1 MQQKRDFTQRSAYP
15 TNGPIVS
22 VGAGCHAIPVQSRR
36 LLPTLLLQQRCWKQN
51 LQREHYAPKAERR
64 GRKCAFRHNPLHED
78 VLDAQ
83 GIPLPGDAIRAP
95 RNRKIREA
103 VEDAETL
110 DATTREEAEEE
121 AMLPPKLGKKL
132 LKLVEE
138 QQKAEGIADGSEEED
153 SGNEEADEDGFVVL
167 DCEEDEEDASFYKQ
181 KAGGAPK
188 GTINLADLVME
199 QLRKQTESA
208 SNEQEQPES
217 SLSPKVVEVYTAMAP
232 FLARYRSGKMPKA
245 FKIIPRLHAWEEV
258 LLLTN
263 PPMWSKQA
271 MREATRVFCSNL
283 REAMAQRFLCTVL
296 LPAVRDDI
304 AENKKLNC
312 HLYMALKKALFKPGA
327 FFKGIYLPLAL
338 DGCTIR
344 EAIIVGSVVA
354 KVSIPVLHGAA
365 ALFRLAAVEPDQW
378 VPSVSHMMTVLID
391 KKYSLPIQAV
401 DECVNHFHRFLSS
414 DVKVTVAW
422 HKCLLVL
429 VQRYK
434 VNLTAAHRAKLKE
447 VLKAQFHAK
456 VGPEI
461 RRELAAQQ
469 PALLLEQQQRA
480 LLALAQ
486 EQQQAEAIE
495 VD

>member
-1 MQQKRDFTQRSAYP
+1 M
-15 TNGPIVS
+15 
-22 VGAGCHAIPVQSRR
+22 
-36 LLPTLLLQQRCWKQN
+36 TL
-51 LQREHYAPKAERR
+51 PKAERKR
-64 GRKCAFRHNPLHED
+64 RKGANRHNPLHED

-83 GIPLPGDAIRAP
+83 GVPLPGGAINAL
-95 RNRKIREA
+95 RNKKTREA
-103 VEDAETL
+103 VEDAETVE
-110 DATTREEAEEE
+110 ATTREEAGEDG
-121 AMLPPKLGKKL
+121 MLPPKLGKKL

-138 QQKAEGIADGSEEED
+138 QQKDEGIADGSDED
-153 SGNEEADEDGFVVL
+153 ENVSGLEEEADKDGFVVL
-167 DCEEDEEDASFYKQ
+167 DCEEDEEDVAFYKQ
-181 KAGGAPK
+181 KGDEIPR

-208 SNEQEQPES
+208 PDKQEEPES

-232 FLARYRSGKMPKA
+232 FLARYRSGKVPKA

-258 LLLTN
+258 LVLTN

-271 MREATRVFCSNL
+271 TREATRIFCSNL

-312 HLYMALKKALFKPGA
+312 HLYMALKKSLFKPGA

-338 DGCTIR
+338 NGCTIR

-365 ALFRLAAVEPDQW
+365 ALFRLAAVEPNQW
-378 VPSVSHMMTVLID
+378 IPSVSLMMTVLID
-391 KKYSLPIQAV
+391 KKYSLPIQAI

-434 VNLTAAHRAKLKE
+434 VNLTASHRAKLKE
-447 VLKAQFHAK
+447 VLKVYFHDK

-480 LLALAQ
+480 LLALAE
-486 EQQQAEAIE
+486 EQKQVEAIE

>member
-1 MQQKRDFTQRSAYP
+1 MCMGQPPRKSKP
-15 TNGPIVS
+15 
-22 VGAGCHAIPVQSRR
+22 
-36 LLPTLLLQQRCWKQN
+36 
-51 LQREHYAPKAERR
+51 ERR
-64 GRKCAFRHNPLHED
+64 RRKGAPRHNPLYED

-83 GIPLPGDAIRAP
+83 GIPLPGRAIDAP
-95 RNRKIREA
+95 RNAKIKQA
-103 VEDAETL
+103 VEDAEAVEKCARDDQEQEGL
-110 DATTREEAEEE
+110 
-121 AMLPPKLGKKL
+121 LPPKLGKKL

-138 QQKAEGIADGSEEED
+138 QQKAEGIVDASDGEASGLDEEKADK
-153 SGNEEADEDGFVVL
+153 DGFVVL
-167 DCEEDEEDASFYKQ
+167 DCEEDEEDLVFEKQ
-181 KAGGAPK
+181 RAGSSAARA
-188 GTINLADLVME
+188 TINLADLVME
-199 QLRKQTESA
+199 QLKKQTENKDNS
-208 SNEQEQPES
+208 QERRVES

-245 FKIIPRLHAWEEV
+245 FKIIPRLHAWEEILV
-258 LLLTN
+258 LTN
-263 PPMWSKQA
+263 PHMWSKQA
-271 MREATRVFCSNL
+271 TREATRIFCSNL

-304 AENKKLNC
+304 AENKKLNY

-344 EAIIVGSVVA
+344 EAVIVGSVVA

-365 ALFRLAAVEPDQW
+365 ALFRLAAVTPDQW
-378 VPSVSHMMTVLID
+378 IPSVSHMMTVLID
-391 KKYSLPIQAV
+391 KKYSLPVQAIN
-401 DECVNHFHRFLSS
+401 ECVDHFHRFASS
-414 DVKVTVAW
+414 EVRVTVAW

-434 VNLTAAHRAKLKE
+434 VNLSASHRMKLKA
-447 VLKAQFHAK
+447 VLQSHFHAK

-480 LLALAQ
+480 LLELA
-486 EQQQAEAIE
+486 EKHRNAEDIE

>member
-1 MQQKRDFTQRSAYP
+1 M
-15 TNGPIVS
+15 
-22 VGAGCHAIPVQSRR
+22 
-36 LLPTLLLQQRCWKQN
+36 
-51 LQREHYAPKAERR
+51 PKAERR
-64 GRKCAFRHNPLHED
+64 RRKGVNRHNPLYED

-83 GIPLPGDAIRAP
+83 GIPLPGGAINAP
-95 RNRKIREA
+95 RNRKIKEA
-103 VEDAETL
+103 VEDAAAVE
-110 DATTREEAEEE
+110 DATTREEAGEDG
-121 AMLPPKLGKKL
+121 MLPPKLGKKL

-138 QQKAEGIADGSEEED
+138 QQKDEGIGEGSDEDGNE
-153 SGNEEADEDGFVVL
+153 SGVEEEADEDGFVVL
-167 DCEEDEEDASFYKQ
+167 DCEEDEEDVAFYKQ
-181 KAGGAPK
+181 RAGEIPR

-199 QLRKQTESA
+199 QLRKQSENA
-208 SNEQEQPES
+208 AGKEANEEPES
-217 SLSPKVVEVYTAMAP
+217 NLSPKVIEVYTAMAP
-232 FLARYRSGKMPKA
+232 FLARYRSGRVPKA

-258 LLLTN
+258 LVLTN

-271 MREATRVFCSNL
+271 TREATRIFCSNL

-327 FFKGIYLPLAL
+327 FFKGIYLPLAMN
-338 DGCTIR
+338 GCTIR

-365 ALFRLAAVEPDQW
+365 ALCRLAAVLPAQW
-378 VPSVSHMMTVLID
+378 IPSVSHMMTVLID

-414 DVKVTVAW
+414 EVKVTVAW

-434 VNLTAAHRAKLKE
+434 VNLSASHRAKLKE
-447 VLKAQFHAK
+447 VLKVYFHPK

-461 RRELAAQQ
+461 RRELVAQQ

-480 LLALAQ
+480 LLALAE
-486 EQQQAEAIE
+486 EQKQVEEIQ
-495 VD
+495 VDS